1 MMIIITVCAIIS
13 TICLILISFNTETII
28 SNFSEQL
35 ADLRNK
41 EQGSWKILERI
52 EEKFKNK

>member
-1 MMIIITVCAIIS
+1 MIIITVCAIIS